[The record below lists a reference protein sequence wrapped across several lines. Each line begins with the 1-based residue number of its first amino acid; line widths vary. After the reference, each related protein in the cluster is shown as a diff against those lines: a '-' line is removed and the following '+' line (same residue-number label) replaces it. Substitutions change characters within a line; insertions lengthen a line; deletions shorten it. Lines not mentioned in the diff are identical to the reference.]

1 MAEFTRKGW
10 RRRTIRSGRSRH
22 GFLER
27 LMPNL
32 DREAQAAR
40 TGVLRV
46 GIRDLELAAEQ
57 VFLPFEFRPLEVR
70 QALRV
75 DEHAHVLL
83 GHDDVRRPRSL
94 REIHP
99 VLHPAAP
106 ARDDPK
112 AKRGGRL
119 VLLLPQH
126 ADPSDRAFSDGERQL
141 LGGHQTNRVPIRS
154 NAGPRLKSCAAIRA
168 VDVECTSF
176 AAATTKDIYNNV
188 IVSNPLLE
196 NGRPDPWFPRAYS
209 KSKWR
214 SRSTSTASFP
224 ISMRT
229 RRRRAS
235 TRTSSGSFRARRMSP
250 SGSSSGASG
259 RTGTGSR

>member
-1 MAEFTRKGW
+1 MPPQNYPF
-10 RRRTIRSGRSRH
+10 RTEPSRISQ
-22 GFLER
+22 R
-27 LMPNL
+27 LAPNL
-32 DREAQAAR
+32 DRETQAAR

-75 DEHAHVLL
+75 DEDAHVLL
-83 GHDDVRRPRSL
+83 GDDDVRRPRGL

-106 ARDDPK
+106 ARDDPE
-112 AKRGGRL
+112 AERGGRL
-119 VLLLPQH
+119 LLLLPQH
-126 ADPSDRAFSDGERQL
+126 ADPSDRALGDGERQL
-141 LGGHQTNRVPIRS
+141 LGCHQANRVSDRS
-154 NAGPRLKSCAAIRA
+154 NAGPRLKSSAASRTSGATRA
-168 VDVECTSF
+168 SF

-235 TRTSSGSFRARRMSP
+235 KRK
-250 SGSSSGASG
+250 
-259 RTGTGSR
+259 